1 MSEFKIYRAA
11 GAGASLEHV
20 PRSLPANARK
30 LTDEDRESAE
40 RRGTGRWVKDGL
52 GRDRFLVET
61 EDSAQAYDEAGNL
74 VEVKR
79 IVDDPGRPGGILT
92 LGLTADG
99 CRYIVQGNR
108 KAQTVKATVRRWVD
122 EDEDVED
129 AEIVKET
136 VTVRRLR

>member
-1 MSEFKIYRAA
+1 VSEFKIYRASGGGTA
-11 GAGASLEHV
+11 LMHA
-20 PRSLPANARK
+20 PRSIPAGVPK
-30 LTDEDRESAE
+30 TLTAEDRDSAE

-61 EDSAQAYDEAGNL
+61 EDAAQAYDEAGNL

-79 IVDDPGRPGGILT
+79 IIDDPGRPGGILT

-108 KAQTVKATVRRWVD
+108 KPRTVKVLQRSWAD
-122 EDEDVED
+122 EDIED

-136 VTVRRLR
+136 VTVRRVR